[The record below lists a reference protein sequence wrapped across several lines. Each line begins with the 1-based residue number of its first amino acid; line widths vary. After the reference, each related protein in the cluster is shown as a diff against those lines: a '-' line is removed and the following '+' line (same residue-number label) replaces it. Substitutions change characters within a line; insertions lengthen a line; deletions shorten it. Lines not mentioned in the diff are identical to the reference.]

1 MRYPT
6 RGELCELSPIE
17 RLRLIED
24 VWETFVGDPESLPL
38 SEEDEQIID
47 ARLAAWRSDPNV
59 GSSWDEVRRRI
70 IARYLRSPRILGL
83 SHFCKSRIWS

>member
-17 RLRLIED
+17 RLKLIED
-24 VWETFVGDPESLPL
+24 VWETFAGDPESLPL
-38 SEEDEQIID
+38 SDEDEKIID

-70 IARYLRSPRILGL
+70 IARYLKKPSNPGIISFL
-83 SHFCKSRIWS
+83 